1 MSGTPVE
8 YAPVASVL
16 IQPCSQNCHHRSG
29 EQSVHLVL
37 LVTPRFVKPLQFVL
51 MIISPVSSKLS
62 SLAQIQE
69 DATRFRRGLKQG
81 SSQRHPQGRCDLVPA
96 EASQGLKTARVV
108 HHFVVSDSVELTYG
122 SMIVISW
129 QSCLVALIT
138 TPRASLHTDWSE
150 SWSSGRVGIK
160 AFEIPCFRSTRSTL
174 NLCSGILVI
183 EAFKILVSWSD

>member
-1 MSGTPVE
+1 MQPV
-8 YAPVASVL
+8 L
-16 IQPCSQNCHHRSG
+16 DG
-29 EQSVHLVL
+29 
-37 LVTPRFVKPLQFVL
+37 
-51 MIISPVSSKLS
+51 
-62 SLAQIQE
+62 
-69 DATRFRRGLKQG
+69 DLKQG

-122 SMIVISW
+122 LMIVISW

-183 EAFKILVSWSD
+183 EALRSKIVSVRNTVFQGYQINPQRHRPLCSGILVIEAFKILVSWSD